1 MRIPS
6 SPYSVTQLTISCFI
20 LYFLL
25 CLLLL
30 VLLPVCYF
38 PGFCSPVFCRPP
50 VSYSSYWPSV
60 FMRVFIIRC
69 LRCSLSHWSFLVCF
83 YLFFKSLCASRVTLS
98 FFCWT
103 FVYYIHPGTLCFGHF
118 SRYKP
123 IPVQIWVPFCSRRA
137 SLSLHSGPQPFNYW
151 HFISVTN
158 LNHDQSNHRI
168 VVTTTSQH
176 DPVFEST
183 GQVCV
188 EY

>member
-1 MRIPS
+1 MIIPS
-6 SPYSVTQLTISCFI
+6 SPYSVTQLTISWFI
-20 LYFLL
+20 LYFLP

-69 LRCSLSHWSFLVCF
+69 LRCSSSHWSFLVCF
-83 YLFFKSLCASRVTLS
+83 YLFFK
-98 FFCWT
+98 
-103 FVYYIHPGTLCFGHF
+103 HF

-123 IPVQIWVPFCSRRA
+123 IPVQIWVLFCSRRA
-137 SLSLHSGPQPFNYW
+137 SLSLRSGPQLFNYW

-158 LNHDQSNHRI
+158 LNHDQSNHRT
-168 VVTTTSQH
+168 VVATTSQH

>member
-1 MRIPS
+1 MFYLFILVTGILSSQFLLGFSCSFLPFSYYFLGSMLIPS

-25 CLLLL
+25 CLLFL

-38 PGFCSPVFCRPP
+38 PRFCSPVFCCPP

-69 LRCSLSHWSFLVCF
+69 LHCSLSHWSFLVCF

-103 FVYYIHPGTLCFGHF
+103 FVYYIHPRDF
-118 SRYKP
+118 
-123 IPVQIWVPFCSRRA
+123 
-137 SLSLHSGPQPFNYW
+137 
-151 HFISVTN
+151 
-158 LNHDQSNHRI
+158 
-168 VVTTTSQH
+168 
-176 DPVFEST
+176 VFWT
-183 GQVCV
+183 FLQV
-188 EY
+188 